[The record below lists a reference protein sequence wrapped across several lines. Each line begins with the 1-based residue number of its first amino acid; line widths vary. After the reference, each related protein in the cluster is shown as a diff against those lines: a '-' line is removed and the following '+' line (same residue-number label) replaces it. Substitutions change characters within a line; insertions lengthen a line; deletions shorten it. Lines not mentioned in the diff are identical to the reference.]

1 MYCSRK
7 GGRNAVTVGQN
18 QLGSG
23 FCQVHSAVKAMCSSW
38 LGSLPP
44 HPNNWAM
51 ATKTGNQEISS
62 IQTRVLDTARILGCQ
77 GGDFCQP
84 QLWKH
89 RFTLDTR
96 GSRSPFP
103 LTREEEEKP
112 KFTTKKQDS
121 ERGFLQ
127 TSRKKA
133 SPSPSAPSSAISGP
147 FFLWGLR
154 MSTPLEFSM
163 KKPNTQRQESTRAR
177 ECRCQFG
184 QVLQFNS
191 MKS

>member
-1 MYCSRK
+1 MCE
-7 GGRNAVTVGQN
+7 VLTP
-18 QLGSG
+18 
-23 FCQVHSAVKAMCSSW
+23 KAMIWHSWALAFAKSTALWKQCEVSSW

-103 LTREEEEKP
+103 LTRKEEEKP

-127 TSRKKA
+127 STENILH
-133 SPSPSAPSSAISGP
+133 PSSPSSAILDS
-147 FFLWGLR
+147 
-154 MSTPLEFSM
+154 SSSE
-163 KKPNTQRQESTRAR
+163 A
-177 ECRCQFG
+177 
-184 QVLQFNS
+184 
-191 MKS
+191 